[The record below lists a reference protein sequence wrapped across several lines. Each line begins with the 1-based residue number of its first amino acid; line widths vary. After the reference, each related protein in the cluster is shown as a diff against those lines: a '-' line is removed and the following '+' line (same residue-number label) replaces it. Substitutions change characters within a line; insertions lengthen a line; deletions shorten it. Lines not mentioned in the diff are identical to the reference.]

1 MRLSIFSRNF
11 RLDIPLKI
19 SDNIIMLKIKD
30 REVGEGSKI
39 DNKIIVNLFG
49 EGNCR
54 GDRWIEREEEEVDLN
69 KIVKFWEN
77 SDDGWDCERG
87 IELNDMEGLILRGS
101 DFVEEE
107 GFDNCLER
115 VEKLLNGE
123 SFMVE
128 FEESVV
134 CIGKKS
140 SVEIEMD
147 FCKGKIELLR
157 G

>member
-1 MRLSIFSRNF
+1 MEKRFDFPPIRIYN
-11 RLDIPLKI
+11 R
-19 SDNIIMLKIKD
+19 IMLKIKD
-30 REVGEGSKI
+30 REVGEGSKM
-39 DNKIIVNLFG
+39 DNKIVVNLFG

-54 GDRWIEREEEEVDLN
+54 GDRWIERDEEEVDLN
-69 KIVKFWEN
+69 KVVMFFEN

-134 CIGKKS
+134 CIGNKS
-140 SVEIEMD
+140 SNEVEVD
-147 FCKGKIELLR
+147 FCKGKIELLKA
-157 G
+157 

>member
-1 MRLSIFSRNF
+1 MSKKKEN
-11 RLDIPLKI
+11 KTQ
-19 SDNIIMLKIKD
+19 IK
-30 REVGEGSKI
+30 E
-39 DNKIIVNLFG
+39 NKIIVNLFG

-54 GDRWIEREEEEVDLN
+54 GDRWIKMEEEEVDLN
-69 KIVKFWEN
+69 KVVKFWEN
-77 SDDGWDCERG
+77 RDDVLNNDRG
-87 IELNDMEGLILRGS
+87 VELNDMEWLILSGS

-107 GFDNCLER
+107 GFVNCLER

-128 FEESVV
+128 FEDSVV

-157 G
+157 FSRI

>member
-1 MRLSIFSRNF
+1 MEKRFDFPGIRIYN
-11 RLDIPLKI
+11 R
-19 SDNIIMLKIKD
+19 IMLKIKD
-30 REVGEGSKI
+30 REVGEGSKM
-39 DNKIIVNLFG
+39 DNKIVVNLFG

-54 GDRWIEREEEEVDLN
+54 GDRWIERDEEEVDLN
-69 KIVKFWEN
+69 KVVMFFEN

-134 CIGKKS
+134 CIGNKS
-140 SVEIEMD
+140 SNEVEVD
-147 FCKGKIELLR
+147 FCKGKIELLKA
-157 G
+157 

>member
-1 MRLSIFSRNF
+1 MEKRFDFPGIWIYNR
-11 RLDIPLKI
+11 
-19 SDNIIMLKIKD
+19 IMLKIKD
-30 REVGEGSKI
+30 REVGEGSKM
-39 DNKIIVNLFG
+39 DNKIVVNLFG

-54 GDRWIEREEEEVDLN
+54 GDRWIERDEEEVDLN
-69 KIVKFWEN
+69 KVVMFFEN

-134 CIGKKS
+134 CIGNKS
-140 SVEIEMD
+140 SNEVEVD
-147 FCKGKIELLR
+147 FCKGKIELLKA
-157 G
+157 

>member
-1 MRLSIFSRNF
+1 
-11 RLDIPLKI
+11 
-19 SDNIIMLKIKD
+19 MLKIKD
-30 REVGEGSKI
+30 REVGEGSKM
-39 DNKIIVNLFG
+39 DNKIVVNLFG

-54 GDRWIEREEEEVDLN
+54 GDRWIERDEEEVDLN
-69 KIVKFWEN
+69 KVVMFFEN

-134 CIGKKS
+134 CIGNS
-140 SVEIEMD
+140 DV
-147 FCKGKIELLR
+147 
-157 G
+157 

>member
-1 MRLSIFSRNF
+1 MEKRFDFPGIW
-11 RLDIPLKI
+11 IY
-19 SDNIIMLKIKD
+19 NIIMLKIKD

-39 DNKIIVNLFG
+39 DNKIVVNLFG

-54 GDRWIEREEEEVDLN
+54 GDRWIERDEEEVDLN
-69 KIVKFWEN
+69 KVVKFYEN

-134 CIGKKS
+134 CIGNKS
-140 SVEIEMD
+140 RNEVEVD
-147 FCKGKIELLR
+147 FCKGKIELLKA
-157 G
+157 

>member
-1 MRLSIFSRNF
+1 MVEVPEEKRY
-11 RLDIPLKI
+11 
-19 SDNIIMLKIKD
+19 NIIMLKIKD

-39 DNKIIVNLFG
+39 DNKIVVNLFG

-54 GDRWIEREEEEVDLN
+54 GDRWIERDEEEVDLN
-69 KIVKFWEN
+69 KVVMFFEN

-134 CIGKKS
+134 CIGNKS
-140 SVEIEMD
+140 SNEVEVD
-147 FCKGKIELLR
+147 FCKGKIELLKA
-157 G
+157 